1 MISPFLRPLYFFD
14 KRYFYIFRFDK
25 KNRQR
30 GDSKKELRSAE
41 TDIWLG
47 GNLTLK
53 DTFNRTTTVS
63 RPYPKINRGLLRKN
77 GSKVHF
83 LEKMPLKI
91 RYLTVIMGM
100 FHKPLSIF
108 VRQHSPGHGYDQGN
122 PGRRPDESKTD
133 LFLWKIAYLK

>member
-1 MISPFLRPLYFFD
+1 MIRDIFIFLGL
-14 KRYFYIFRFDK
+14 I

-100 FHKPLSIF
+100 FHKPLIIF
-108 VRQHSPGHGYDQGN
+108 VRWDVPDTDMTREIRAE
-122 PGRRPDESKTD
+122 GRPTSQKPIRFVENS
-133 LFLWKIAYLK
+133 LFKISFVEITITR